1 MMCERVYFVQCMKRS
16 TIEKKVWWSP
26 NRRGYTE
33 DMNEAGKY
41 TGAELDQCAVSY
53 GDWIAH
59 PYWVQCASRMQ
70 GFLMCDGEQLD
81 LRQYI

>member
-1 MMCERVYFVQCMKRS
+1 MCERIYFIQCAKRS
-16 TIEKKVWWSP
+16 NLEKKVWWAA
-26 NRRGYTE
+26 NRQGYTE

-41 TGAELDQCAVSY
+41 SGADLDQCAGSY

-59 PYWVQCASRMQ
+59 PYWVQCSARAQ

>member
-1 MMCERVYFVQCMKRS
+1 MMCERIYFIQCTKRS
-16 TIEKKVWWSP
+16 TLEKKVWWAS
-26 NRRGYTE
+26 NRQGYTE

-41 TGAELDQCAVSY
+41 SGQELDQCAGSY

-59 PYWVQCASRMQ
+59 PYWVQCASRVQ